1 MIFDKKETRKKLC
14 WWSDLSVRG
23 SSVWCLLLLQ
33 VVDEVA
39 AGAVR
44 TEPGAVVGLAQIRLV
59 LEKRS
64 DMQNQICTEY
74 LFGLFEHSVH

>member
-1 MIFDKKETRKKLC
+1 MIFDKEATRKKLR
-14 WWSDLSVRG
+14 WWSDLSIRG

-39 AGAVR
+39 AGAVG

-59 LEKRS
+59 LEKGIRHTES
-64 DMQNQICTEY
+64 DLHKIFVW
-74 LFGLFEHSVH
+74 LV